1 MREIDTIITI
11 IQSFI
16 LRSMKKILDIPSNN
30 INRLQELQYHH
41 QTYAQD
47 VQRTAL
53 LFYSMA

>member
-1 MREIDTIITI
+1 MRAIDTIIAI
-11 IQSFI
+11 IQSLI
-16 LRSMKKILDIPSNN
+16 LRLIKKILDMPFNN

-47 VQRTAL
+47 VQSTAL